1 MNVIFRKATSKDW
14 KTIQKLNYQA
24 MKANFEY
31 NKFIKPNWE
40 FTKWGENYFKNITK
54 DKIKPCF
61 IAKLDDKPIG
71 YLNGYQK
78 NQGHRTIK
86 TAEIENVAVLPSHQS
101 QGIGSQLINEFKAW
115 CKQKNITH
123 LWVNVYSKNKRAI
136 KLYKKL
142 GLKPIDISFEGKI

>member
-1 MNVIFRKATSKDW
+1 
-14 KTIQKLNYQA
+14 
-24 MKANFEY
+24 
-31 NKFIKPNWE
+31 
-40 FTKWGENYFKNITK
+40 
-54 DKIKPCF
+54 KIKPCF